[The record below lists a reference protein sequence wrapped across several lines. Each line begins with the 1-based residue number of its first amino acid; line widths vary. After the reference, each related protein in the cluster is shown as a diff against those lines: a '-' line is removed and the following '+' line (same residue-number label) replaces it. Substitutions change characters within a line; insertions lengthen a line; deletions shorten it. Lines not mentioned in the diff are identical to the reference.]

1 MTIPRTLSEQMGGK
15 TDQQLQDLVAEP
27 AGWSQEALDAAKAE
41 LQQRNLTPI
50 DPTPPETGG
59 YQLMPRDRRHRRP
72 VTSDF
77 ILCMLVPGWG
87 VLVGAIA
94 WFIKGEKT
102 RGKTMMTIGFGI
114 FLLLG
119 LMSFLR

>member
-1 MTIPRTLSEQMGGK
+1 MATPRPLSEQMAGK

-27 AGWSQEALDAAKAE
+27 AGWSQEALEAAKAE
-41 LQQRNLTPI
+41 LQQRNFTTI
-50 DPTPPETGG
+50 DPVLPETGG
-59 YQLMPRDRRHRRP
+59 YQLIPRDRRHRRP

-77 ILCMLVPGWG
+77 ILCMLLPGWG

-102 RGKTMMTIGFGI
+102 RGKTMTTIGFGI

-119 LMSFLR
+119 LGCLFR